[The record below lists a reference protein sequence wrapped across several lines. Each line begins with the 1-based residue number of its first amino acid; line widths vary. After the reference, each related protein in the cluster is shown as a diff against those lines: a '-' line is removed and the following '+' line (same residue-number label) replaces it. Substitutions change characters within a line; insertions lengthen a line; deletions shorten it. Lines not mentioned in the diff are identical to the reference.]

1 MGALLALASAA
12 LYGVVGYAGGLLSRR
27 MHFAVVTFLGQIGGL
42 LLALGVRSCRRESE
56 SEGDGEGV
64 ALLLSRS
71 MTEHA
76 RVSRST

>member
-1 MGALLALASAA
+1 MAAEKDKDSESPVRGCATVGAEPTAVTAPAA
-12 LYGVVGYAGGLLSRR
+12 PA
-27 MHFAVVTFLGQIGGL
+27 A
-42 LLALGVRSCRRESE
+42 ARSCRRESE
-56 SEGDGEGV
+56 GEGDGEGV